1 MEPALIANIEFKR
14 PKRPKLASSVSKNV
28 QKEGRLATG
37 NAVIQPEAEAKFLS
51 NLKDVFP
58 SAVVF
63 SSILQKPTPC
73 VQSQP
78 VVQKLPFLLTSL
90 HKVPYNKMTPEELN
104 AECQV
109 IFQTKLVVSKDE
121 ASYLEQVTR
130 LQSQS
135 ILWHQHRTG
144 RVTASKIFAVA
155 RTSIE
160 NPSRSLIK
168 EMMETK
174 VHAHTEV
181 LSLKWG
187 IENEQNV
194 REQYF
199 GQIKDDHTELS
210 CTLSGLCVNP
220 KYPHLG
226 ATPDGIVKCDC
237 CGNGLIEIK
246 CPYKHKESHPHSVVD
261 NKFCLEHVDGLV
273 RLKKT
278 HEYYYQI
285 QGQLAICEM
294 VYCDFVCWTPH
305 GIHIERIL
313 PDTLFE
319 TVKPALDTFFVRV
332 LLPLLMT
339 GKTQQEQGTAHVSGK
354 EDTYCWC
361 NGKDEG
367 AMVAC
372 DNENCTRQW
381 FHFECVGLKSKP
393 RGKWYCCAECR
404 HAET

>member
-63 SSILQKPTPC
+63 SLILQKPTPC

-90 HKVPYNKMTPEELN
+90 HK
-104 AECQV
+104 
-109 IFQTKLVVSKDE
+109 
-121 ASYLEQVTR
+121 
-130 LQSQS
+130 
-135 ILWHQHRTG
+135 
-144 RVTASKIFAVA
+144 
-155 RTSIE
+155 
-160 NPSRSLIK
+160 
-168 EMMETK
+168 
-174 VHAHTEV
+174 
-181 LSLKWG
+181 WG
-187 IENEQNV
+187 IENEQNA

-199 GQIKDDHTELS
+199 GQIKDDHSELS

-261 NKFCLEHVDGLV
+261 NKYCLEHVDGLV

-285 QGQLAICEM
+285 QGQLAICEWNI
-294 VYCDFVCWTPH
+294 V
-305 GIHIERIL
+305 
-313 PDTLFE
+313 TLS
-319 TVKPALDTFFVRV
+319 VG
-332 LLPLLMT
+332 LLMEYT
-339 GKTQQEQGTAHVSGK
+339 LNVS
-354 EDTYCWC
+354 
-361 NGKDEG
+361 
-367 AMVAC
+367 
-372 DNENCTRQW
+372 
-381 FHFECVGLKSKP
+381 FPIHSLKLSSQLLI
-393 RGKWYCCAECR
+393 
-404 HAET
+404 HSL